1 MLGKL
6 THGVDLLL
14 KLSHAVFGDA
24 VSQEL
29 NVGDAEDAFV
39 FSGDEAVFA
48 EWLED
53 DSEVLE
59 VLLFVLREEQ
69 GVVHIAH
76 SEG

>member
-6 THGVDLLL
+6 PHGVDLLL
-14 KLSHAVFGDA
+14 KGSHAVFGDA

-29 NVGDAEDAFV
+29 DVCDAEDAFV

-53 DSEVLE
+53 DSKVWRCCC
-59 VLLFVLREEQ
+59 LF
-69 GVVHIAH
+69 
-76 SEG
+76 SEKIRMSST